1 MKRNVKDIATY
12 CNFMDLIYNPK
23 SHKLLGGNV
32 YDKQLG
38 NVNLARIFN
47 DIKELFFIIFRYNT
61 CILIM
66 LLKIS
71 YLLEIYPK
79 TFMDK

>member
-1 MKRNVKDIATY
+1 
-12 CNFMDLIYNPK
+12 MDLIDNPK
-23 SHKLLGGNV
+23 SYELVGGNV

-61 CILIM
+61 GFDYF
-66 LLKIS
+66 LKIT

>member
-1 MKRNVKDIATY
+1 
-12 CNFMDLIYNPK
+12 MDLIYNPK
-23 SHKLLGGNV
+23 SCKLVGGNV

-61 CILIM
+61 GI
-66 LLKIS
+66 
-71 YLLEIYPK
+71 
-79 TFMDK
+79 